1 MGHRERI
8 LEFLA
13 QYPGRDDDE
22 IAAALKI
29 RPRQTVNQICRKL
42 LDENLLRR
50 EPGERGKTVN
60 FVIAS
65 SSGAAANVAR
75 SVPEL
80 SSDLMTEDQVK
91 AALQTVLKSNGWSV
105 KIAWGRQRGIDI
117 EAERAGER
125 WIIEC
130 KGEGS
135 LAPMQNNYFVS
146 VIGELMQR
154 MSDPHAKHS
163 IAFPDRPKFRRLWL
177 ELPTTVKERLQLS
190 ALFVSSEGT
199 VVELS
204 T

>member
-1 MGHRERI
+1 
-8 LEFLA
+8 
-13 QYPGRDDDE
+13 
-22 IAAALKI
+22 
-29 RPRQTVNQICRKL
+29 
-42 LDENLLRR
+42 
-50 EPGERGKTVN
+50 
-60 FVIAS
+60 
-65 SSGAAANVAR
+65 
-75 SVPEL
+75 
-80 SSDLMTEDQVK
+80 MTEDQVK
-91 AALQTVLKSNGWSV
+91 AALETTLKSNGWSV

-117 EAERAGER
+117 EAERTGER

-163 IAFPDRPKFRRLWL
+163 IAFPDRPKFRRLWV
-177 ELPTTVKERLQLS
+177 ELPTTVKERLRLS
-190 ALFVSSEGT
+190 ALFVSNEGT